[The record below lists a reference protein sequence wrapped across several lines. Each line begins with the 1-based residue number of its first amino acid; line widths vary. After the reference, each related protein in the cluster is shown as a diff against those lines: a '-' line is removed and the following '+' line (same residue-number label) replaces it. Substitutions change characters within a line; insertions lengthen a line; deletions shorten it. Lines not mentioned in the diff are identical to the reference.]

1 MDATNFIAALSDR
14 TSKISISCSPVR
26 AMRTASTMLLAL
38 TSLLAVRAHAMNPEI
53 EWKATSPTGSPTYTT
68 KAAAVAWMQSQ
79 TGKDAR
85 YPLLTIER
93 RISATSEADETYE
106 YEAPKIAPTVSEYD
120 DYQNVSIGGPH
131 FASESETLT
140 YTLSQ
145 VSSASQCPAK
155 SGSPAGAW
163 YTLTTTYGGVV
174 KQEQRAYTIRRY
186 TYHTPAGQSPY
197 CEQHE
202 SENTFRRT
210 RSVTC
215 PVGYGGETPAPG
227 CFIPLTAKIQG
238 TRNYNACPVD
248 SKKRTPRGNPCDPVT
263 GNKSE
268 TVEEYAGPFGLGLTR
283 YYQSRSLDATNLL
296 GVGWSHNYQ
305 SRVILNAAG
314 APLAISRGGFR
325 EALVTVSTPTT
336 HYVSKGRVGAV
347 VRKISTSLYKVALN
361 DGTVESYDGTGR
373 LISIV
378 DPAGRLTSLAYTGEQ
393 LTSATGPFG
402 HALLFEYNASG
413 YLARVR
419 LPDTNTIEYSYTGSN
434 LTGVLYPNSTSRTY
448 HYENASLPNH
458 LTGVTDESATRL
470 STFQYD
476 TMGRPTLTERAGG
489 VGRYTFVYNATNSV
503 VTDPLNTVETIS
515 FTNETSNQR
524 RVTSF
529 AKPGQTY
536 SYSIPS
542 ANTDAQRR
550 PTQITDERG
559 ILTSYVYSTYAVTQK
574 TEAVG
579 TPRAR
584 TTSFQY
590 LNSDSDR
597 PTLVTEPNR
606 TTAYTYDAN
615 GNWLTRT
622 ITNTANG
629 ATRVWTRTVD
639 GYGRV
644 LTEDGPRTDVSDVT
658 TYTYYTCT
666 TGYQCGQLNTVTN
679 ALNQTTTYTSY
690 NAHGQPLSITDP
702 NGVATTLTYDL
713 RQRVLSR
720 TTAGETTTF
729 EYWPTGLIKK
739 VIQPDASFILYSY
752 DAAQR
757 LNRIE
762 DNLGNRIDYT
772 LDNMG
777 NRTAENAYDPS
788 NSLRRTHSRVFN
800 ALNQFWKDVNAA
812 GTPAVTTVFGYDA
825 NGNPTT
831 VNAPLGRNTT
841 NAYDEL
847 NRVSSVTDP
856 ASGLTSF
863 GYDANDN
870 LTSVTDPR
878 NLVTS
883 YTYNGFGDPL
893 TLVSPDTGT
902 TTNTYD
908 SAGNLA
914 TSTDSRTAVATY
926 SYDAE
931 NRVTQVAYGDQTI
944 AFGYDAGTNGKGRIT
959 SASDATHSMSWTYDA
974 QGRVTGKG
982 QTVGAVTLS
991 VGYGYT
997 NGRHVTTTL
1006 PSGQVIT
1013 YGHDAAG
1020 RIASIS
1026 VGATGI
1032 LSGVLYE
1039 PFGPV
1044 RQWTWGNSALTARTY
1059 DTDYKVTQVDSGQF
1073 RTYAYDDAFRI
1084 TGITDSVN
1092 PNLSWT
1098 YGYDG
1103 LDRLTSATSTPT
1115 TRGWTYDANGNRLT
1129 ETGSAP
1135 STYSYTVPPNNNRIT
1150 AISGAL
1156 PRTYS
1161 YDAAGNALGF
1171 GGATFT
1177 YNNRNR
1183 MATASFGGSTASY
1196 VYNALGERVRR
1207 TVATVSTHYV
1217 YDEAGHLIGEYDGTG
1232 ALIQE
1237 TVWMGDTPVAT
1248 LRPNGGG
1255 GVNVFYVHTDHLDT
1269 PRLVTQPSNNAVRW
1283 RWDSDPF
1290 GTNLPNENP
1299 TGLGAF
1305 IYNLRFPGQQYDGVT
1320 GLHYNY
1326 FRDYDASTGRYVESD
1341 PIGLDGG
1348 INTYSYVGMQPTML
1362 DDPTGEFIPAA
1373 VAYARCVTQC
1383 LALDAAIAGVNG
1395 DACFDL
1401 TGAATSCAV
1410 DCLNPLNWFKAA
1422 GILRMAQN
1430 NKHLRKVISG
1440 LESRV
1445 REHQEKLRA
1454 APDSVYAN
1462 HWRKEIRAWRQRIE
1476 RLQRRL

>member
-1 MDATNFIAALSDR
+1 MLYSSEGQYAGLWAHRPDGSVLGFLESAPGVFTANGETSDR
-14 TSKISISCSPVR
+14 VEKWLDGANVHVGWIYVTGAELREKYDLAGKLLSI
-26 AMRTASTMLLAL
+26 
-38 TSLLAVRAHAMNPEI
+38 
-53 EWKATSPTGSPTYTT
+53 
-68 KAAAVAWMQSQ
+68 
-79 TGKDAR
+79 
-85 YPLLTIER
+85 
-93 RISATSEADETYE
+93 
-106 YEAPKIAPTVSEYD
+106 EAPSGGTHTVSYD
-120 DYQNVSIGGPH
+120 
-131 FASESETLT
+131 ASNR
-140 YTLSQ
+140 
-145 VSSASQCPAK
+145 VAS
-155 SGSPAGAW
+155 
-163 YTLTTTYGGVV
+163 V
-174 KQEQRAYTIRRY
+174 
-186 TYHTPAGQSPY
+186 
-197 CEQHE
+197 
-202 SENTFRRT
+202 
-210 RSVTC
+210 
-215 PVGYGGETPAPG
+215 
-227 CFIPLTAKIQG
+227 
-238 TRNYNACPVD
+238 VD
-248 SKKRTPRGNPCDPVT
+248 SFGRTLGFVWHADGKLSKLVLPDS
-263 GNKSE
+263 SE
-268 TVEEYAGPFGLGLTR
+268 IVYTFD
-283 YYQSRSLDATNLL
+283 S
-296 GVGWSHNYQ
+296 
-305 SRVILNAAG
+305 
-314 APLAISRGGFR
+314 GGKWN
-325 EALVTVSTPTT
+325 LVTVAFPT
-336 HYVSKGRVGAV
+336 G
-347 VRKISTSLYKVALN
+347 
-361 DGTVESYDGTGR
+361 
-373 LISIV
+373 
-378 DPAGRLTSLAYTGEQ
+378 Q
-393 LTSATGPFG
+393 
-402 HALLFEYNASG
+402 
-413 YLARVR
+413 
-419 LPDTNTIEYSYTGSN
+419 
-434 LTGVLYPNSTSRTY
+434 SRQY
-448 HYENASLPNH
+448 HYE
-458 LTGVTDESATRL
+458 LTGTRVNQLTGITDETGTRFATYGYTTSGNL
-470 STFQYD
+470 SSSQH
-476 TMGRPTLTERAGG
+476 AGG
-489 VGRYTFVYNATNSV
+489 VNNYTITYSGNNATVTDPLGTTRVYTNSV
-503 VTDPLNTVETIS
+503 VNTARRNTAIASTCGGCRDPKNRTYDSYGNVTSSKDFNNRETKYSFDTTRTLETSRTEAFGTAKARTIS
-515 FTNETSNQR
+515 TTWHASR
-524 RVTSF
+524 R
-529 AKPGQTY
+529 
-536 SYSIPS
+536 
-542 ANTDAQRR
+542 
-550 PTQITDERG
+550 
-559 ILTSYVYSTYAVTQK
+559 L
-574 TEAVG
+574 
-579 TPRAR
+579 
-584 TTSFQY
+584 
-590 LNSDSDR
+590 
-597 PTLVTEPNR
+597 PTLITEPNR

-702 NGVATTLTYDL
+702 NGVVTTIAYDL
-713 RQRVLSR
+713 RQRVTSR

-777 NRTAENAYDPS
+777 NRTAENSYDPS
-788 NSLRRTHSRVFN
+788 NSLRRTQTRAFN
-800 ALNQFWKDVNAA
+800 ALNQLWREIGAA
-812 GTPAVTTVFGYDA
+812 GTTAVTTVFGYDA

-856 ASGLTSF
+856 ANGVTAF

-878 NLVTS
+878 NLVTT
-883 YTYNGFGDPL
+883 YTYNGFGDQL

-944 AFGYDAGTNGKGRIT
+944 AFGYDAGTNGMGRLT

-982 QTVGAVTLS
+982 QTVGGVTLS

-1026 VGATGI
+1026 VGATSI

-1084 TGITDSVN
+1084 TGIADSAD

-1098 YGYDG
+1098 YGYDA

-1135 STYSYTVPPNNNRIT
+1135 STYSYTVPPDSNRIT
-1150 AISGAL
+1150 SISGAL

-1183 MATASFGGSTASY
+1183 MATASFGGNTASY

-1217 YDEAGHLIGEYDGTG
+1217 YDEAGHLIGEYDGSG

-1269 PRLVTQPSNNAVRW
+1269 PRLITQPSNNAVRW

-1299 TGLGAF
+1299 AGLGTF
-1305 IYNLRFPGQQYDGVT
+1305 VYNLRFPGQQYDGVT

-1341 PIGLDGG
+1341 PIGLLGGTNTYAYVAGNAISALDPKGLCWSNARAVRHFFGGGGNVSVGG
-1348 INTYSYVGMQPTML
+1348 IGCQSQIDSRVSPERTIWIARVQ
-1362 DDPTGEFIPAA
+1362 AAAKARA
-1373 VAYARCVTQC
+1373 VAMACNAIS
-1383 LALDAAIAGVNG
+1383 ALSISRSVGVNSG
-1395 DACFDL
+1395 IFWIGGFSLQQRAGCVV
-1401 TGAATSCAV
+1401 GKSCA
-1410 DCLNPLNWFKAA
+1410 DRSAAACSFDSYWFGCSLTSQMDDRFEHPSDFDNSGRSANPDFWDRWNYGGTPFNVTGSWA
-1422 GILRMAQN
+1422 
-1430 NKHLRKVISG
+1430 
-1440 LESRV
+1440 
-1445 REHQEKLRA
+1445 
-1454 APDSVYAN
+1454 DSV
-1462 HWRKEIRAWRQRIE
+1462 RGGGP
-1476 RLQRRL
+1476 L